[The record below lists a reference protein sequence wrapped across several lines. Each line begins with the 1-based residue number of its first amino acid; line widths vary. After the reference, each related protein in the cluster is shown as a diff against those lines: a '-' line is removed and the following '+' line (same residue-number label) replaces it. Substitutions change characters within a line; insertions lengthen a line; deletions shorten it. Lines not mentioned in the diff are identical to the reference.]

1 MNISCASSPV
11 FGVLGDKEPNPLRFP
26 MKTQPRHQ
34 LTILF
39 LLFASFAFG
48 QDATQAPAPRTT
60 PPPAAPAT
68 PKPGPSPS
76 GKAVPDA
83 ARDAAKAA
91 PHILTAAEKE
101 ELLASVDEV
110 LQFASQATLLPIKHS
125 VKRAIVSREQ
135 VEKYLDD
142 KFKTDVDRV
151 RFERSE
157 LVLKKFGLLPRT
169 FELHRFLIKLLGEQV
184 AGYYD
189 EKSKTMNLLDWN
201 EPEMQKPVMAHELTH
216 ALQDQS
222 YDLEKMSKHD
232 EEVEKR
238 GLEDLNLVVRED
250 EQSTCRSAIMEGQ
263 AMIVYLDYVLAPNG
277 TSVEKSPKIVDIMQ
291 SSMEKSGDSPIF
303 DSAPLLLQQE
313 LIFPYRQGMAF
324 IKALLVA
331 GGKQLAYRGVLDR
344 MPQTT
349 REIMEPAEYL
359 AGRRVP
365 PLLLPDLGFLK
376 KDYEPYD
383 AGAIGELDVS
393 ILLQVYA
400 DDAIAKRLSQEWRGG
415 SYYAAGRKGVK
426 PSDPNSSAHVGL
438 YYISKWSSEAAAREF
453 ATIYA
458 SALARR
464 YSGLQH
470 QPRDAAKP
478 GLDKYLSN
486 DGPIFIQ
493 QTGDMVVTVE
503 SFDPAAVDRLIE
515 LGLKQGQETAVTV
528 SSGDKR

>member
-1 MNISCASSPV
+1 
-11 FGVLGDKEPNPLRFP
+11 
-26 MKTQPRHQ
+26 MKSQPRNQ
-34 LTILF
+34 LAILL
-39 LLFASFAFG
+39 LLFAALGFA
-48 QDATQAPAPRTT
+48 QDRPPQSSTPAPST
-60 PPPAAPAT
+60 PGPRHSPQPAT
-68 PKPGPSPS
+68 PPS

-83 ARDAAKAA
+83 ARDGAKTP
-91 PHILTAAEKE
+91 PHQLTAAEKE
-101 ELLASVDEV
+101 GLLASVDEV

-125 VKRAIVSREQ
+125 VKRAVVSRDQ

-238 GLEDLNLVVRED
+238 GLEDLNLVIRED

-291 SSMEKSGDSPIF
+291 SSMEKSSDSPIF

-400 DDAIAKRLSQEWRGG
+400 DDGTAKRLSREWRGG

-426 PSDPNSSAHVGL
+426 PADPNSSAHVGL
-438 YYISKWSSEAAAREF
+438 YYISKWSTEAAAREF
-453 ATIYA
+453 AKIYG
-458 SALARR
+458 SGLARR

-470 QPRDAAKP
+470 QPPDAAKP
-478 GLDKYLSN
+478 GLDKYRSS
-486 DGPIFIQ
+486 DGSIFIQ
-493 QTGDMVVTVE
+493 QTGNMVVTVE
-503 SFDPAAVDRLIE
+503 SFDPAVVDRLVE
-515 LGLKQGQETAVTV
+515 LGLKQGQETAEKV
-528 SSGDKR
+528 SSTEQR

>member
-1 MNISCASSPV
+1 
-11 FGVLGDKEPNPLRFP
+11 
-26 MKTQPRHQ
+26 MKTQPRNQ
-34 LTILF
+34 LAILL
-39 LLFASFAFG
+39 LLFASFGLA
-48 QDATQAPAPRTT
+48 QDGPPQSAAPPPSTPSRRQAPQ
-60 PPPAAPAT
+60 PAT
-68 PKPGPSPS
+68 PPAEKT
-76 GKAVPDA
+76 APDA
-83 ARDAAKAA
+83 ARDGAKTI
-91 PHILTAAEKE
+91 PHQLTAAEKE

-169 FELHRFLIKLLGEQV
+169 FELHSFLIKLLGEQV

-291 SSMEKSGDSPIF
+291 SSMEKSSDSPIF

-359 AGRRVP
+359 AGRRVA

-376 KDYEPYD
+376 KEYELYD

-400 DDAIAKRLSQEWRGG
+400 DDAIAKRLSREWRGG
-415 SYYAAGRKGVK
+415 SYYAAGRKGAK

-438 YYISKWSSEAAAREF
+438 YYISKWSNEAAAREF
-453 ATIYA
+453 AKIYA
-458 SALARR
+458 AALSKR
-464 YSGLQH
+464 YSGLRH
-470 QPRDAAKP
+470 QPPDAAKP
-478 GLDKYLSN
+478 GLDKYLSS

-493 QTGDMVVTVE
+493 QTGNMVVIVE
-503 SFDPAAVDRLIE
+503 SFDPAFVGRLVE
-515 LGLKQGQETAVTV
+515 LGLKQGQETTEKA
-528 SSGDKR
+528 SSGEQR